1 MGEIGMLNKGLL
13 ASPWD
18 LVNELA
24 DDDLKQLFELDDIL
38 VDISLKIINYRI
50 GNNLSQKQLAEKLDI
65 SQSMVSK
72 LESGEYNPTVEQLWK
87 ISKKLGWSFKVIME
101 DEKSEIQQVWD
112 IFDSYDSDDEMC
124 DISQKAIKLG
134 ESA

>member
-1 MGEIGMLNKGLL
+1 MG
-13 ASPWD
+13 D
-18 LVNELA
+18 LI
-24 DDDLKQLFELDDIL
+24 D
-38 VDISLKIINYRI
+38 
-50 GNNLSQKQLAEKLDI
+50 NNLSQKQLAKKLGI

-101 DEKSEIQQVWD
+101 DEKSDNQQIWD
-112 IFDSYDSDDEMC
+112 IFDSYDNDEMC
-124 DISQKAIKLG
+124 DISQRSFKLG